1 MAKKTKNKKKLSRKA
16 YLERRNRE
24 SYEAYLRNRKAWE
37 IKGYALD
44 EALSY
49 DSFTHFK
56 ELAQNASKKNIA
68 REFAAQ
74 DRKYTLA
81 EAREYRQRA
90 QILLGELPISS
101 TKFIKS
107 NKKFVKEAQEGGID
121 EKTKEKLRA
130 FLKETE
136 NARAFVG
143 TKRDRQETF
152 EMLREMGLGYRGA
165 DAVMYG

>member
-1 MAKKTKNKKKLSRKA
+1 MAKKTKNKNKLSREA

-24 SYEAYLRNRKAWE
+24 SYEAYIRNRKAWE
-37 IKGYALD
+37 IKGYSLD

-49 DSFTHFK
+49 DSFKHLK
-56 ELAQNASKKNIA
+56 ELAQNAGKKNIA

-90 QILLGELPISS
+90 QVLLGELPMSS
-101 TKFIKS
+101 KKFTKQNKQFIK
-107 NKKFVKEAQEGGID
+107 EALKDGID
-121 EKTKEKLRA
+121 EKTKDKLRK

-143 TKRDRQETF
+143 TKRDRRETF
-152 EMLREMGLGYRGA
+152 EMLLDMGLGYRGA

>member
-1 MAKKTKNKKKLSRKA
+1 MAKKTKHKKKLSRKA

-24 SYEAYLRNRKAWE
+24 SYEAYIRNRKAWE
-37 IKGYALD
+37 IKGYSLD

-49 DSFTHFK
+49 DSFTRLK
-56 ELAQNASKKNIA
+56 ELAQNAGKKNIA

-90 QILLGELPISS
+90 QILLGELPMSS
-101 TKFIKS
+101 AKFTKQ
-107 NKKFVKEAQEGGID
+107 NKQFVKEAEEGGID
-121 EKTKEKLRA
+121 EDTKDKLRE
-130 FLKETE
+130 FLRETK

-143 TKRDRQETF
+143 TKRDRRETF
-152 EMLREMGLGYRGA
+152 QMLVDMGLGYRGA

>member
-24 SYEAYLRNRKAWE
+24 SYKAYIRNRKAWE

-49 DSFTHFK
+49 DSFKRLK
-56 ELAQNASKKNIA
+56 ELAQNAGKKNIA

-90 QILLGELPISS
+90 QILLGELPSS
-101 TKFIKS
+101 SAKFIKS
-107 NKKFVKEAQEGGID
+107 NEKFVKEAQKDGID

-143 TKRDRQETF
+143 TKRDRRETF
-152 EMLREMGLGYRGA
+152 EMLRDMGLGYRGA

>member
-1 MAKKTKNKKKLSRKA
+1 MAKKTKNKKKLSRQK

-24 SYEAYLRNRKAWE
+24 SYEAYIFNRKAWA

-44 EALSY
+44 EALDY
-49 DSFTHFK
+49 ASFTRLK
-56 ELAQNASKKNIA
+56 KLAQNAGKKNIA

-90 QILLGELPISS
+90 LIVLGELPTSS
-101 TKFIKS
+101 AKLTS
-107 NKKFVKEAQEGGID
+107 QNKKFVKKAQKDGID
-121 EKTKEKLRA
+121 EKTKDKLRK

-143 TKRDRQETF
+143 TKRDRKETF
-152 EMLREMGLGYRGA
+152 EMLLDMGLGYRGA
-165 DAVMYG
+165 DTVMYG

>member
-1 MAKKTKNKKKLSRKA
+1 MAKKTKNKKKLSRQA

-37 IKGYALD
+37 SKGYALD
-44 EALSY
+44 EAVSY
-49 DSFTHFK
+49 DSFTRLK
-56 ELAQNASKKNIA
+56 ELAQNAGKKNIA

-90 QILLGELPISS
+90 QILLGELPTSS
-101 TKFIKS
+101 AKFTKS
-107 NKKFVKEAQEGGID
+107 NMKFAKEAREDGID
-121 EKTKEKLRA
+121 EETKDRLRE
-130 FLKETE
+130 FLRETK

-143 TKRDRQETF
+143 TKRDRRETF

>member
-24 SYEAYLRNRKAWE
+24 SYEAYIRNRKAWE

-49 DSFTHFK
+49 DSFTRLK
-56 ELAQNASKKNIA
+56 ELAQNAGKKNIA

-90 QILLGELPISS
+90 QILLGELPTSS
-101 TKFIKS
+101 TNLTKQSKQ
-107 NKKFVKEAQEGGID
+107 FVKEAQEGSID
-121 EKTKEKLRA
+121 EEIKDRLREFLRETK
-130 FLKETE
+130 

-143 TKRDRQETF
+143 TKRDRRETF

>member
-1 MAKKTKNKKKLSRKA
+1 MAKKTKNKKKLSRNA

-24 SYEAYLRNRKAWE
+24 SYEAYMRNRERWE
-37 IKGYALD
+37 SKGYALD
-44 EALSY
+44 EAVSY
-49 DSFTHFK
+49 ASFTRLK
-56 ELAQNASKKNIA
+56 ELAQNAGKKNIA

-90 QILLGELPISS
+90 QILLGELPTSS
-101 TKFIKS
+101 AKFTKS
-107 NKKFVKEAQEGGID
+107 NKQFAIEAREGGID
-121 EKTKEKLRA
+121 DETKDRLRE
-130 FLKETE
+130 FLRETK

-143 TKRDRQETF
+143 TKRERRETF
-152 EMLREMGLGYRGA
+152 EMLRDMGLGYRGA

>member
-1 MAKKTKNKKKLSRKA
+1 MAKKTNNKKKLSREA

-24 SYEAYLRNRKAWE
+24 SYEAYIRNRKTWE
-37 IKGYALD
+37 IKGYSLD
-44 EALSY
+44 EAVSY
-49 DSFTHFK
+49 DSFKHLK
-56 ELAQNASKKNIA
+56 ELAQNAGKKNIA

-90 QILLGELPISS
+90 QILLGELPLSS
-101 TKFIKS
+101 AKFTNS

-121 EKTKEKLRA
+121 EKTKEKLRE
-130 FLKETE
+130 FLKETK

-143 TKRDRQETF
+143 TKRDRRETF
-152 EMLREMGLGYRGA
+152 EMLLDMGLGYRGA

>member
-1 MAKKTKNKKKLSRKA
+1 MAKKTKNKKKLSKKA

-24 SYEAYLRNRKAWE
+24 SYKAYIRNRKAWE

-49 DSFTHFK
+49 DLFTHFK
-56 ELAQNASKKNIA
+56 ELAQNAGKKNIA

-90 QILLGELPISS
+90 QILLGELLTSS
-101 TKFIKS
+101 TNLTKQSKQ
-107 NKKFVKEAQEGGID
+107 FVKEAQEGSID
-121 EKTKEKLRA
+121 EETKDRLRE
-130 FLKETE
+130 FLRETK
-136 NARAFVG
+136 NARTFVG
-143 TKRDRQETF
+143 TKRDRRETF
-152 EMLREMGLGYRGA
+152 EMLRDMGLGYRGA

>member
-1 MAKKTKNKKKLSRKA
+1 MAKKTKNKKKLSREA

-24 SYEAYLRNRKAWE
+24 SYEAYIRNRKAWE
-37 IKGYALD
+37 IKGYSLD

-49 DSFTHFK
+49 DLFKHIK
-56 ELAQNASKKNIA
+56 ELAQNAGKKNIA

-90 QILLGELPISS
+90 QVLLGELPMSS
-101 TKFIKS
+101 KKFTKQNKQFIK
-107 NKKFVKEAQEGGID
+107 EALKDGID
-121 EKTKEKLRA
+121 EKTKDKLRK

-143 TKRDRQETF
+143 TKRDRRETF
-152 EMLREMGLGYRGA
+152 EMLLDMGLGYRGA
-165 DAVMYG
+165 DAIMYG